1 MWRVGRRSVKPD
13 VIALIVAN
21 PAYSAA
27 SQKESIMRF
36 VRLAVALTALA
47 ALVPLPASAGPR
59 NVVIFVADGLRYSS
73 VTPQTAPTMWK
84 IKTEGVDFTNSHAV
98 YPTVT
103 TANASAI
110 ATGHYLGDT
119 GDYGN
124 TLYTEFPVQTVL
136 GSQVTFLEQDN
147 ILREMRGHFG
157 DGYLGQQS
165 LIAAARA
172 AGYTTAVIGKT
183 GPAAIQDITG
193 LDDKGAILFDDSTG
207 KKIGADGA
215 PTGAAPLKGS
225 VAADSFLVTGLESAP
240 LTAVP
245 NIVQQSY
252 LVTAATRAVMPY
264 IRDKSKPFVLVFW
277 SRDPDA
283 SQHAAIDSVG
293 KLIPGINSDT
303 AHDAIRNADSNL
315 KAILDM
321 LQHEG
326 IAANTDVFVTA
337 DHGFSTIS
345 KYVPDEH
352 GGLEKG
358 LHPSGFLAV
367 DISKWLGKPLFDP
380 DAGNQQLDVEGAGE
394 HPSHGNGIIGDSAN
408 KPDAVVAAN
417 GGTDF
422 IYVRGIDPQAT
433 AKKIFDKLM
442 EQSYVGSLFVN
453 DTLMNADPKAFAG
466 ALSMSAVNLIGSS
479 TVPQPSIVVSFRSFV
494 APGCKL
500 GQQLCTVEIAD
511 TSLQTGQG
519 MHGSFSRA
527 DTRNFM
533 AAIGPDFKAHF
544 ADPAPVSN
552 ADINPTLAHI
562 LGVSPAGTGSLKGRP
577 ASEALK
583 GGAPVKVIKGTLAAS
598 PGPNGVK
605 TILNYQQVGETRY
618 FDAAGIPGRV
628 VGVSPH

>member
-1 MWRVGRRSVKPD
+1 MRCTRLAA
-13 VIALIVAN
+13 ALIACAALAPVTA
-21 PAYSAA
+21 SAA
-27 SQKESIMRF
+27 
-36 VRLAVALTALA
+36 
-47 ALVPLPASAGPR
+47 PAQR
-59 NVVIFVADGLRYSS
+59 NVVIFIADGLRYSS
-73 VTPQTAPTMWK
+73 VTPQSAPTMWK
-84 IKTEGVDFTNSHAV
+84 LKTEGVDFTNSHSI

-147 ILREMRGHFG
+147 VLREMRGHFG

-165 LIAAARA
+165 FVAAARA

-183 GPAAIQDITG
+183 GPAAIQDIAG
-193 LDDKGAILFDDSTG
+193 LDDKNAILFDDTTG
-207 KKIGADGA
+207 KKIGTDGA

-225 VAADSFLVTGLESAP
+225 IATDSFLFTGLDSAP

-245 NIVQQSY
+245 NVVQQSY
-252 LVTAATRAVMPY
+252 LVTATQRAVMPY
-264 IRDKSKPFVLVFW
+264 MHDKSKPFVLVFW

-283 SQHAAIDSVG
+283 SQHSAIDSLG
-293 KLIPGINSDT
+293 KLTPGINSDT
-303 AHDAIRNADSNL
+303 AHDAIHNADDCL
-315 KAILDM
+315 KAILDT
-321 LQHEG
+321 LNREG

-345 KYVPDEH
+345 KHVPDDH
-352 GGLEKG
+352 GGLDAT
-358 LHPSGFLAV
+358 LHPAGFLAV
-367 DISKWLGKPLFDP
+367 DIAKWLGKLLFDP
-380 DAGNQQLDVEGAGE
+380 NAGNQQLDVEGAGE
-394 HPSHGNGIIGDSAN
+394 FPAGGNGIIGDSAD
-408 KPDAVVAAN
+408 KPDAVVASN

-422 IYVRGIDPQAT
+422 IYVRGSEPQAT
-433 AKKIFDKLM
+433 AKQIFDKLM
-442 EQSYVGSLFVN
+442 GQSYVGGIFVN
-453 DTLMNADPKAFAG
+453 DALIKANPAAFAG
-466 ALSMSAVNLIGSS
+466 ALPMSAINLIGSS
-479 TVPQPSIVVSFRSFV
+479 TVPQPSIVVGFRSFV

-500 GQQLCTVEIAD
+500 GDQLCTVEIAD

-533 AAIGPDFKAHF
+533 AAMGPDFKAHF
-544 ADPAPVSN
+544 ADPAPISN
-552 ADINPTLAHI
+552 ADINPTLAKVLSI
-562 LGVSPAGTGSLKGRP
+562 SPTGTGSLTGRP
-577 ASEALK
+577 ATEALK
-583 GGAPVKVIKGTLAAS
+583 GGALVKATKGVLAAS
-598 PGPNGVK
+598 PGANGAK
-605 TILNYQQVGETRY
+605 TVLNYQQVGQTRY

>member
-1 MWRVGRRSVKPD
+1 
-13 VIALIVAN
+13 
-21 PAYSAA
+21 
-27 SQKESIMRF
+27 MRF
-36 VRLAVALTALA
+36 SRLASLMAALA
-47 ALVPLPASAGPR
+47 VSAGPVPLQAAAAPR
-59 NVVIFVADGLRYSS
+59 NVVIFIADGLRYSS
-73 VTPQTAPTMWK
+73 VTPQSAPTMWR
-84 IKTEGVDFTNSHAV
+84 IKTEGVDFTNSHAI
-98 YPTVT
+98 YPTLT

-119 GDYGN
+119 GDYAN

-147 ILREMRGHFG
+147 VLREMRGHFG

-193 LDDKGAILFDDSTG
+193 LDDKNAVIIDDTTG
-207 KKIGADGA
+207 KKIGTDGA
-215 PTGAAPLKGS
+215 PTGSPPLKGS
-225 VAADSFLVTGLESAP
+225 IAADSFASTGLDSAP

-252 LVTAATRAVMPY
+252 LATATARAVMPY
-264 IRDKSKPFVLVFW
+264 MHDKSKPFVLVFW

-283 SQHAAIDSVG
+283 SQHSGIESLG
-293 KLIPGINSDT
+293 KLTPGINSDT
-303 AHDAIRNADSNL
+303 ARDAIHNADDCL
-315 KAILDM
+315 KTILDT
-321 LQHEG
+321 LNREG
-326 IAANTDVFVTA
+326 LAANTDIFITA

-345 KYVPDEH
+345 KHLPDGH
-352 GGLEKG
+352 GGFESG
-358 LHPSGFLAV
+358 LHPAGFLAV

-380 DAGNQQLDVEGAGE
+380 NAGNQQLDVEGAGE
-394 HPSHGNGIIGDSAN
+394 FPSGGNGIIGDRAD

-422 IYVRGIDPQAT
+422 IYVRGANQQAT

-442 EQSYVGSLFVN
+442 EQPYVGGLFVN
-453 DTLMNADPKAFAG
+453 DALIKANPAMFAG
-466 ALSMSAVNLIGSS
+466 ALPMSAINLIGAS
-479 TVPQPSIVVSFRSFV
+479 TVPQPSIVVGFRSFV

-500 GQQLCTVEIAD
+500 GDQLCTVEMAD
-511 TSLQTGQG
+511 TGLQTGQG

-544 ADPAPVSN
+544 ADPAPVGN

-562 LGVSPAGTGSLKGRP
+562 LGIAPSGSGDLKGRP
-577 ASEALK
+577 ITEALK
-583 GGAPVKVIKGTLAAS
+583 GGAPVKVAKGTLPAS
-598 PGPNGVK
+598 PSPNKGQTV
-605 TILNYQQVGETRY
+605 LNYQRVGETRY